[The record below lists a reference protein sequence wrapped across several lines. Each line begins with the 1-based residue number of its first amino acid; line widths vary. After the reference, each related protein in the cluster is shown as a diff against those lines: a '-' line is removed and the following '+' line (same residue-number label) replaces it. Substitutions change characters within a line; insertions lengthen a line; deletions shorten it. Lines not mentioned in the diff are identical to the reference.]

1 MIPRAHITHW
11 RGSVPWADDAQVE
24 QDLVLSRA
32 VVEIFGDEAIAKRVV
47 LRGGTAL
54 HKLLI
59 SPPVRYSEDI
69 DLVQRDPGPI
79 GEILDGL
86 RDHLDRWLGK
96 SRRERGPGSARIAY
110 RFDSETMPI
119 RPLRLKI
126 EINTREH
133 FAVLP
138 IQSRRLVVDSPWFR
152 GEAEVAVYHC
162 DELLGTKLRALYQRK
177 KGRDLFDLWFAL
189 DRGLL
194 DPEAVV
200 TRFRR
205 YMDHGGTP
213 VSRAEFEANLAEKA
227 SDPAFRSD
235 IRPLLARGVDY
246 DADVALDRVR
256 RDLVSILPGGAWKGS
271 ETPGP

>member
-11 RGSVPWADDAQVE
+11 RGTVPWSDDAQVE

-32 VVEIFGDEAIAKRVV
+32 VAEIFSNAAVASRLV

-69 DLVQRDPGPI
+69 DLVQRTPGPI
-79 GEILDGL
+79 GELLDGL
-86 RDHLDRWLGK
+86 RARLDPWLGLP
-96 SRRERGPGSARIAY
+96 RRERGTGGATIAY
-110 RFDSETMPI
+110 RFDSEMMPI

-138 IQSRRLVVDSPWFR
+138 IQSRGMAVDSPWFR
-152 GEAEVAVYHC
+152 GGAEVAVYHC
-162 DELLGTKLRALYQRK
+162 NELLGTKLRALYQRK

-194 DPEAVV
+194 DADSVV
-200 TRFRR
+200 TCFRR
-205 YMDHGGTP
+205 YMDHAGTP
-213 VSRAEFEANLAEKA
+213 VSRAEFEANL
-227 SDPAFRSD
+227 D
-235 IRPLLARGVDY
+235 G
-246 DADVALDRVR
+246 
-256 RDLVSILPGGAWKGS
+256 
-271 ETPGP
+271 